1 MTKERSPRKPR
12 SARRAGNELT
22 DPRRSTMVSP
32 VTESYRQWRGGVG
45 SCFHGRLEGY
55 AGHLVQVTNDFGE
68 LVAVA
73 GRCRSLQQPAPRG
86 PAPLQYPASPAGAPS
101 LRTRVRMCDY
111 SPVQHQLFQAAASRR
126 ALDVL

>member
-1 MTKERSPRKPR
+1 MF
-12 SARRAGNELT
+12 ELW
-22 DPRRSTMVSP
+22 PQRSTAPAALRSTIASP

-73 GRCRSLQQPAPRG
+73 GRCRSTRSRNLADRSQDMRIPRSS
-86 PAPLQYPASPAGAPS
+86 A
-101 LRTRVRMCDY
+101 T
-111 SPVQHQLFQAAASRR
+111 
-126 ALDVL
+126 